1 MENFK
6 IKGVCIDTSNLSY
19 IIYSGGVGDFNYVHT
34 SLRSNN
40 DTILTEYVGKVLKD
54 APLITTTTFLDK
66 LNTALVGHLE
76 VLDRKNIDLLL
87 IDSECKISD
96 HIVDIKEVL
105 DNGLVSQIGVRVSSK
120 RDNVEELEKIIEELK
135 SIMLVKYIALDVCP
149 LNFDYNIITWAR
161 EKDLKIIGFNPFGG
175 RYSSGIVID
184 SFTIPYL
191 LGFSANYCDIVCLS
205 SNDIYGS
212 TDCLKYLSQLIDTE
226 SHPKYTLKKSIHKLV
241 KPLKRVI
248 NTSLKISDNFIIPYN
263 NSEAIFNPQELLLD
277 FKATDLVNTQE
288 VTDELI
294 PKISDYIKLVSKPE
308 DGDIKDYFTI
318 LCPKVYLLLKSILG
332 KDWKIVATPITDT
345 ITVFVTSRLIKRKK
359 WYNFKKDE
367 LVSRAYALCQA
378 GDDIVFL
385 SLGNAFNNSSKS

>member
-1 MENFK
+1 MEKFK

-19 IIYSGGVGDFNYVHT
+19 VVYSNGVGSYNYVHT
-34 SLRSNN
+34 SLKSNN
-40 DTILTEYVGKVLKD
+40 DTILTEYVGRVLKD

-66 LNTALVGHLE
+66 LNVALVGHLE
-76 VLDRKNIDLLL
+76 VLDRKSIDLLL
-87 IDSECKISD
+87 IDSNCKISD

-105 DNGLVSQIGVRVSSK
+105 DNGLVSQVGVRVSSS
-120 RDNVEELEKIIEELK
+120 RDNVEELEKIFEELK

-149 LNFDYNIITWAR
+149 LNFDYNILTWAK
-161 EKDLKIIGFNPFGG
+161 EKDLSIIGFNPFGG
-175 RYSSGIVID
+175 KYSSGIVID

-191 LGFSANYCDIVCLS
+191 LGFAANYCDIVCLS

-212 TDCLKYLSQLIDTE
+212 SDCFRYLSQLIDTE

-248 NTSLKISDNFIIPYN
+248 NTSLKVSDDLIIPYD

-277 FKATDLVNTQE
+277 FKATDIVNTLE
-288 VTDELI
+288 INDELI
-294 PKISDYIKLVSKPE
+294 SKISDYMKLVSKPE

-332 KDWKIVATPITDT
+332 KDWKIMATPVTST
-345 ITVFVTSRLIKRKK
+345 ITVFVISRVIKRKK

-367 LVSRAYALCQA
+367 LESKAYALCQA
-378 GDDIVFL
+378 KDDIVFL
-385 SLGNAFNNSSKS
+385 RLGNAFNNSSKS